1 MSDLRG
7 VGRSVDELFA
17 RKEDAAPGGVLRPLR
32 KKQSRS
38 FAPEERTETPSPGE
52 APEDGRKSPRVSGTE
67 TPCFGEAP
75 EDDRKSPRVF
85 KSPEAELLFA
95 KEKAL
100 RLLGDMD
107 RTKKEL
113 SERLSRA
120 GCSAQSIQKTLEYLA
135 RYGYVDDARYAGHYY
150 ARYCAERGERRI
162 RLELLKKGIAR
173 ETVEAVF
180 AEAEAA
186 ETEGERGRCLA
197 LAKKRAVG
205 QDLSDPKVRSRLL
218 GYLARRGFRE
228 ADIRAALR
236 EIENQ

>member
-1 MSDLRG
+1 
-7 VGRSVDELFA
+7 
-17 RKEDAAPGGVLRPLR
+17 
-32 KKQSRS
+32 
-38 FAPEERTETPSPGE
+38 
-52 APEDGRKSPRVSGTE
+52 
-67 TPCFGEAP
+67 
-75 EDDRKSPRVF
+75 
-85 KSPEAELLFA
+85 
-95 KEKAL
+95 
-100 RLLGDMD
+100 MD

-228 ADIRAALR
+228 ADIRVALR

>member
-113 SERLSRA
+113 SERLSRTR
-120 GCSAQSIQKTLEYLA
+120 KTL
-135 RYGYVDDARYAGHYY
+135 
-150 ARYCAERGERRI
+150 RI
-162 RLELLKKGIAR
+162 RR
-173 ETVEAVF
+173 TN
-180 AEAEAA
+180 
-186 ETEGERGRCLA
+186 
-197 LAKKRAVG
+197 
-205 QDLSDPKVRSRLL
+205 SRLWT
-218 GYLARRGFRE
+218 A
-228 ADIRAALR
+228 
-236 EIENQ
+236 

>member
-7 VGRSVDELFA
+7 VGRS
-17 RKEDAAPGGVLRPLR
+17 
-32 KKQSRS
+32 
-38 FAPEERTETPSPGE
+38 GE
-52 APEDGRKSPRVSGTE
+52 APEDGRKSPR
-67 TPCFGEAP
+67 A
-75 EDDRKSPRVF
+75 F

-120 GCSAQSIQKTLEYLA
+120 GCSEQAIQETLKYLA
-135 RYGYVDDARYAGHYY
+135 GYGYVDDARYARHYY

-173 ETVEAVF
+173 EIVETVF
-180 AEAEAA
+180 ADAEAA
-186 ETEGERGRCLA
+186 ETEGEGERCLA
-197 LAKKRAVG
+197 LAKKRAAG

-228 ADIRAALR
+228 ADIRASLR
-236 EIENQ
+236 ELENQCYKSLPCQTLAVWHGPAT